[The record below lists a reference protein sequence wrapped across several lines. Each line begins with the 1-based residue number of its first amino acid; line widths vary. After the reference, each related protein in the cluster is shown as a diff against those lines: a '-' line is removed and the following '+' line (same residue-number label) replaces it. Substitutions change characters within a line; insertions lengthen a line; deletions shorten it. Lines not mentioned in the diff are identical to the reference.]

1 MTQLSTAMKAVDE
14 DAAADASETTIM
26 PPTAAFEQIRRRVA
40 GPIRPEIAPDRPPS
54 AAIEAEINRSMAFHE
69 AHVSVAH
76 SIVRAGRDPAQPSA
90 EDSGALWDMYSIL
103 IGVHGAR
110 A

>member
-1 MTQLSTAMKAVDE
+1 MSELTQSPFDQRESPVEATKRAEASITEL
-14 DAAADASETTIM
+14 AAK
-26 PPTAAFEQIRRRVA
+26 RVR
-40 GPIRPEIAPDRPPS
+40 GPVVPEIVPDRPPS

-110 A
+110 V